1 MIGTI
6 LLVVVI
12 LTSFHAFIYAQQ
24 KEGIGPGIKITSHT
38 TGQQVPVGKL
48 TISGISTDNA
58 TTNCQVYVDWN
69 DLKPFQN
76 ASANG
81 SSGMDDYS
89 NWIFTYTDDY
99 HLITKGINELTS
111 KISCFDIPGDA
122 TTANATKYYTVNV
135 TGISTEDNI
144 ITPSSESNR
153 SNTSFSSQNSVVSNN
168 GSSFHSSTRNIVSGN
183 GSGTIS
189 SSQSVS
195 NGHCVN
201 KVISG
206 SGNDILS
213 SNGDCDDEFSGGS
226 GADKFTCGMGKDI
239 ITDFNKEEGDTIV
252 DPKNCESIQKRQ
264 NP

>member
-6 LLVVVI
+6 LLVVI
-12 LTSFHAFIYAQQ
+12 LTSFHACIYAQQ
-24 KEGIGPGIKITSHT
+24 KQGIGLGIKITSHT
-38 TGQQVPVGKL
+38 TGQQVPVGEL
-48 TISGISTDNA
+48 TISGISTDNG

-76 ASANG
+76 ATANG

-89 NWIFTYTDDY
+89 SWKFTYADDY
-99 HLITKGINELTS
+99 HLITEGINELTS
-111 KISCFDIPGDA
+111 KISCFDIPGD
-122 TTANATKYYTVNV
+122 TTIANTTKYYTVNV
-135 TGISTEDNI
+135 TGMSTEDNN
-144 ITPSSESNR
+144 ITASSESNR

-168 GSSFHSSTRNIVSGN
+168 GSSFYSSRSLVSSN

-189 SSQSVS
+189 SSQSTS

-201 KVISG
+201 KVSSG

-252 DPKNCESIQKRQ
+252 DSKNCESIQKRQ
-264 NP
+264 NPY